1 MLAGM
6 TSVQLLDLHID
17 RALQQVRRGDVVL
30 PVSGL
35 SWRLLDCLLEH
46 GTDVVD
52 FDTLAREVWAPAVVG
67 EDAISQRV
75 KLLRQALGDDSRQ
88 PRYVRS
94 VRGRGYQLC
103 APPQACAPVA
113 PPAAAEPVGVLGAA
127 EPSAATSGTA
137 STPSTPSTPST
148 AVNAVTAAVAAAA
161 TPSAPSAPSNGP
173 QRRLHAR
180 WAWLAAGVAAAGAVI
195 AVIFQRP
202 ESALHSPA
210 DPVLQRAAY
219 YAGIGQASNNDRAIT
234 LYRQALQ
241 IDPDSSAARRG
252 LARALAADACLF
264 NGKPGSAQEA
274 LQLAGQ
280 VLRAAPDD
288 AAAHALRGYAHDCIG
303 AMPQAIADY
312 QQALLRDPDDERTRA
327 SLAYLQ
333 QEQGHLAQALEA
345 NLTLRA
351 PERIRFREV
360 QVARELELLGFTD
373 AAARRHARNFQ
384 LYPDNVFSN
393 IAWPRA
399 LMNMGEQ
406 EKARQALDQ
415 ALARGTPH
423 PQLLRLRGELL
434 LMDGDRQG
442 AAAAFEQGR
451 LLRPLQSMGKT
462 LAGLQQGSGTPSPEW
477 IAARLRE
484 VTAQADDGWS
494 DAAVERAL
502 LHQAQGDAGAA
513 IADLHRAVDAGFRDA
528 AWLHVTPLFDP
539 LRQAAGWERLLA
551 RIDADVAAQRAQ
563 VLAASWRPDDLK
575 GLSATPAAGIR

>member
-17 RALQQVRRGDVVL
+17 RASQLVRRGDGVL

-46 GTDVVD
+46 ATDVVD

-113 PPAAAEPVGVLGAA
+113 PPAAAEP
-127 EPSAATSGTA
+127 SAATPGTA
-137 STPSTPSTPST
+137 STPSIPST
-148 AVNAVTAAVAAAA
+148 AINAVTAAAAAA
-161 TPSAPSAPSNGP
+161 AAPSEGP
-173 QRRLHAR
+173 QRRLRAR

-351 PERIRFREV
+351 PERIRFRDV

-477 IAARLRE
+477 IAARLHE

-528 AWLHVTPLFDP
+528 AWLRVTPLFDP

-551 RIDADVAAQRAQ
+551 RIDADAAAQRAQ
-563 VLAASWRPDDLK
+563 VQAASWRPDDLK

>member
-17 RALQQVRRGDVVL
+17 RASQLVRRGDVVL

-46 GTDVVD
+46 GTDVLD

-113 PPAAAEPVGVLGAA
+113 PPAAA
-127 EPSAATSGTA
+127 
-137 STPSTPSTPST
+137 
-148 AVNAVTAAVAAAA
+148 AAAA
-161 TPSAPSAPSNGP
+161 APSAPSDGP
-173 QRRLHAR
+173 QRRLRAR
-180 WAWLAAGVAAAGAVI
+180 WAWLAAGVAAAGAIIVAI
-195 AVIFQRP
+195 VQRP
-202 ESALHSPA
+202 DNAAHSPA

-264 NGKPGSAQEA
+264 NGKPGNAQEA

-406 EKARQALDQ
+406 EKAWQALDQ
-415 ALARGTPH
+415 ALERGTPH

-442 AAAAFEQGR
+442 AAEAFEQGR

-484 VTAQADDGWS
+484 VTAQAYDGWS
-494 DAAVERAL
+494 DAALERAL
-502 LHQAQGDAGAA
+502 LHQAQGDAEEA

-528 AWLHVTPLFDP
+528 AWLRVTPLFAP

-551 RIDADVAAQRAQ
+551 RIDADAAAQRAQ

>member
-17 RALQQVRRGDVVL
+17 RASQLVRRGDVAL

-52 FDTLAREVWAPAVVG
+52 FDTLARQVWAPAVVG

-75 KLLRQALGDDSRQ
+75 KLLRQALGDDSRR

-103 APPQACAPVA
+103 APPQACAPMA
-113 PPAAAEPVGVLGAA
+113 PPAPV
-127 EPSAATSGTA
+127 EPSAAA
-137 STPSTPSTPST
+137 
-148 AVNAVTAAVAAAA
+148 AVTAATAAA
-161 TPSAPSAPSNGP
+161 TAAAPEGP

-180 WAWLAAGVAAAGAVI
+180 WAWLAAGVAAAGGII
-195 AVIFQRP
+195 AVIVQRP
-202 ESALHSPA
+202 DNAAHSPA

-219 YAGIGQASNNDRAIT
+219 YAGIGQASNNERAIT

-264 NGKPGSAQEA
+264 NGRPGNAQEA

-280 VLRAAPDD
+280 VLQAAPDD
-288 AAAHALRGYAHDCIG
+288 AAAHALRGYAHDCLG

-312 QQALLRDPDDERTRA
+312 EQALLRDPDDERTRA

-333 QEQGHLAQALEA
+333 QEQGHLAQALKA
-345 NLTLRA
+345 NLALRA
-351 PERIRFREV
+351 PERIRFRDV

-373 AAARRHARNFQ
+373 VAARRHARNFQ

-406 EKARQALDQ
+406 DKARQALDQ

-423 PQLLRLRGELL
+423 PQLLRLHGELL
-434 LMDGDRQG
+434 LMGGDRQG
-442 AAAAFEQGR
+442 AAEAFEQAR
-451 LLRPLQSMGKT
+451 LLRPLQSLGKT
-462 LAGLQQGSGTPSPEW
+462 LAGLQQGSGAPSPEW

-528 AWLHVTPLFDP
+528 AWLRVTPLFAP
-539 LRQAAGWERLLA
+539 LRQAPGWERLLA
-551 RIDADVAAQRAQ
+551 RIEADVAAQRAQ

-575 GLSATPAAGIR
+575 GLSATPAAGTR

>member
-17 RALQQVRRGDVVL
+17 RALQQVRRGDGVL

-52 FDTLAREVWAPAVVG
+52 FDTLAQQVWAPAVVG

-103 APPQACAPVA
+103 APLQVCAADNAA
-113 PPAAAEPVGVLGAA
+113 PASMAAE
-127 EPSAATSGTA
+127 
-137 STPSTPSTPST
+137 
-148 AVNAVTAAVAAAA
+148 
-161 TPSAPSAPSNGP
+161 GP
-173 QRRLHAR
+173 QRARHRR
-180 WAWLAAGVAAAGAVI
+180 WAWAAAGVAAAGAIV
-195 AVIFQRP
+195 AVLLARP
-202 ESALHSPA
+202 DSAPRSPV

-264 NGKPGSAQEA
+264 NGRAANAQEA
-274 LQLAGQ
+274 LRLAGQ
-280 VLRAAPDD
+280 VLQAAPDD
-288 AAAHALRGYAHDCIG
+288 AAAHALRGYAHDCLG

-333 QEQGHLAQALEA
+333 QEQGHLAEALKA

-351 PERIRFREV
+351 PERIRFRDV

-406 EKARQALDQ
+406 DKARQALDQ

-423 PQLLRLRGELL
+423 PQLLRLQGELL
-434 LMDGDRQG
+434 LMGGDPQG
-442 AAAAFEQGR
+442 AAQAFEQGHQ
-451 LLRPLQSMGKT
+451 LRPQQSLGNT
-462 LAGLQQGSGTPSPEW
+462 LSALHQGSGPAPDW
-477 IAARLRE
+477 VVARLRE
-484 VTAQADDGWS
+484 VTAQNEDGWS
-494 DAAVERAL
+494 DAALERAL

-528 AWLHVTPLFDP
+528 AWLRVTPLFAP
-539 LRQAAGWERLLA
+539 LRQAPGWERLLA
-551 RIDADVAAQRAQ
+551 RIEADVAAQRAQ
-563 VLAASWRPDDLK
+563 ILAAAWRPTDLD
-575 GLSATPAAGIR
+575 GLSAAPATGTR

>member
-17 RALQQVRRGDVVL
+17 RASQLVRRGGGVL

-113 PPAAAEPVGVLGAA
+113 PPAAS
-127 EPSAATSGTA
+127 EPSAATHGTA
-137 STPSTPSTPST
+137 STPSTPST
-148 AVNAVTAAVAAAA
+148 AINAVTAAAAAA
-161 TPSAPSAPSNGP
+161 AAPSEGP

-180 WAWLAAGVAAAGAVI
+180 WAWLAAGVAAAGGII
-195 AVIFQRP
+195 AVIVQRP
-202 ESALHSPA
+202 DNAAHSPA

-219 YAGIGQASNNDRAIT
+219 YAGIGQASNNERAIT

-264 NGKPGSAQEA
+264 NGRPGNAQEA

-280 VLRAAPDD
+280 VLQAAPDD
-288 AAAHALRGYAHDCIG
+288 AAAHALRGYAHDCLG

-312 QQALLRDPDDERTRA
+312 EQALLRDPDDERTRA

-333 QEQGHLAQALEA
+333 QEQGHLAQALKD
-345 NLTLRA
+345 NLALRA
-351 PERIRFREV
+351 PERIRFRDV

-406 EKARQALDQ
+406 DKARQALDQ

-423 PQLLRLRGELL
+423 PQLLRLHGELL
-434 LMDGDRQG
+434 LMGGDRQG
-442 AAAAFEQGR
+442 AAEAFEQAR
-451 LLRPLQSMGKT
+451 LLRPLQSLGKT
-462 LAGLQQGSGTPSPEW
+462 LGGLQQGSGTPSPEW

-528 AWLHVTPLFDP
+528 AWLRVTPLFAP
-539 LRQAAGWERLLA
+539 LRQAPGWERLLA
-551 RIDADVAAQRAQ
+551 RIEADVAAQRAQ

-575 GLSATPAAGIR
+575 GLSATPAAGTR

>member
-17 RALQQVRRGDVVL
+17 RALQQVRRGDVAL

-75 KLLRQALGDDSRQ
+75 KLLRQALGDDSRR

-103 APPQACAPVA
+103 APPQACAPMA
-113 PPAAAEPVGVLGAA
+113 PPAPV
-127 EPSAATSGTA
+127 EPSAAA
-137 STPSTPSTPST
+137 
-148 AVNAVTAAVAAAA
+148 AVTAATAATAAA
-161 TPSAPSAPSNGP
+161 PEGL

-180 WAWLAAGVAAAGAVI
+180 WAWLAAGVAAAGGII
-195 AVIFQRP
+195 AVIVQRP
-202 ESALHSPA
+202 DNAAHSPA

-219 YAGIGQASNNDRAIT
+219 YAGIGQASNNERAIT

-264 NGKPGSAQEA
+264 NGRPGNAQEA

-280 VLRAAPDD
+280 VLQAAPDD
-288 AAAHALRGYAHDCIG
+288 AAAHALRGYAHDCVG

-312 QQALLRDPDDERTRA
+312 EQALLRDPDDERTRA

-333 QEQGHLAQALEA
+333 QEQGHLAQALKA
-345 NLTLRA
+345 NLALRA
-351 PERIRFREV
+351 PERIRFRDV

-406 EKARQALDQ
+406 DKARQALDQ

-423 PQLLRLRGELL
+423 PQLLRLHGELL
-434 LMDGDRQG
+434 LMGGDRQG
-442 AAAAFEQGR
+442 AAEAFEQAR
-451 LLRPLQSMGKT
+451 LLRPLQSLGKT

-528 AWLHVTPLFDP
+528 AWLRVTPLFAP
-539 LRQAAGWERLLA
+539 LRQAPGWERLLA
-551 RIDADVAAQRAQ
+551 RIEADVAAHRAQ
-563 VLAASWRPDDLK
+563 VLAASWRADDLK
-575 GLSATPAAGIR
+575 GLSATPAAGTR

>member
-1 MLAGM
+1 MLAAM

-17 RALQQVRRGDVVL
+17 RAAQQVRRGDVVL

-46 GTDVVD
+46 GTDVVG
-52 FDTLAREVWAPAVVG
+52 FDTLARQVWAPAVVG

-75 KLLRQALGDDSRQ
+75 KLLRQALGDDSRR
-88 PRYVRS
+88 PRYLRS

-113 PPAAAEPVGVLGAA
+113 PPAPT
-127 EPSAATSGTA
+127 EPSAA
-137 STPSTPSTPST
+137 
-148 AVNAVTAAVAAAA
+148 
-161 TPSAPSAPSNGP
+161 APEVP
-173 QRRLHAR
+173 QRRGHWR
-180 WAWLAAGVAAAGAVI
+180 WAWLALGVAAAGATI
-195 AVIFQRP
+195 AVVVQRP
-202 ESALHSPA
+202 HSAAHSPA

-219 YAGIGQASNNDRAIT
+219 YAGIGQSSNNDRAIT

-280 VLRAAPDD
+280 VLRAAPHD
-288 AAAHALRGYAHDCIG
+288 AAAHALRGYAHDCLG

-312 QQALLRDPDDERTRA
+312 EQALLRDPDDERTRA

-333 QEQGHLAQALEA
+333 QEQGHLAQALKA
-345 NLTLRA
+345 NLALRA
-351 PERIRFREV
+351 PERIRFRDV
-360 QVARELELLGFTD
+360 QIARELELLGFTD

-406 EKARQALDQ
+406 DKARQALDQ

-434 LMDGDRQG
+434 LMGGDRQG
-442 AAAAFEQGR
+442 AAEAFEQGR
-451 LLRPLQSMGKT
+451 LLRPLQSLGKT

-484 VTAQADDGWS
+484 VTAQADDGWP

-502 LHQAQGDAGAA
+502 LHQAQGDAEAA

-528 AWLHVTPLFDP
+528 AWLRVTPLFAP
-539 LRQAAGWERLLA
+539 LRQAPGWERLLA
-551 RIDADVAAQRAQ
+551 RIEADVAAQRAQ

-575 GLSATPAAGIR
+575 GLSATPAAGTR

>member
-1 MLAGM
+1 M
-6 TSVQLLDLHID
+6 TGIRLLDLHID
-17 RALQQVRRGDVVL
+17 RASQQVRRGDVML

-52 FDTLAREVWAPAVVG
+52 FDTLARQVWAPAVVG

-75 KLLRQALGDDSRQ
+75 KLLRQALGDDGRQ

-103 APPQACAPVA
+103 APLQACAPET
-113 PPAAAEPVGVLGAA
+113 PT
-127 EPSAATSGTA
+127 ATTTEGS
-137 STPSTPSTPST
+137 
-148 AVNAVTAAVAAAA
+148 
-161 TPSAPSAPSNGP
+161 
-173 QRRLHAR
+173 QRSPHRR
-180 WAWLAAGVAAAGAVI
+180 WAWLAAGVGAAGAAI
-195 AVIFQRP
+195 AIIVAWP
-202 ESALHSPA
+202 GSATRSPA

-219 YAGIGQASNNDRAIT
+219 YAGIGQASNNERAIT

-264 NGKPGSAQEA
+264 NGKPGNAQEA

-280 VLRAAPDD
+280 VLQAAPDD
-288 AAAHALRGYAHDCIG
+288 AAAHALRGYAHDCLG

-312 QQALLRDPDDERTRA
+312 EQALLRDPDDERTRA

-333 QEQGHLAQALEA
+333 QEQGHLAEALKA
-345 NLTLRA
+345 NLALRA
-351 PERIRFREV
+351 PERIRFRDV

-406 EKARQALDQ
+406 DKARQALDQ

-423 PQLLRLRGELL
+423 PQLLRLHGELL
-434 LMDGDRQG
+434 LMGGDRQG
-442 AAAAFEQGR
+442 AAEAFEQGR
-451 LLRPLQSMGKT
+451 LLRPLQSLGKT

-513 IADLHRAVDAGFRDA
+513 IADLHRAVDTGFRDA
-528 AWLHVTPLFDP
+528 AWLRVTPLFAP
-539 LRQAAGWERLLA
+539 LRQAPGWERLLA
-551 RIDADVAAQRAQ
+551 RIEADVAAQRAQ

-575 GLSATPAAGIR
+575 GLSATPATGTR

>member
-17 RALQQVRRGDVVL
+17 RASQQVRRGDGVL

-46 GTDVVD
+46 ATDVVD

-113 PPAAAEPVGVLGAA
+113 PPAAAEP
-127 EPSAATSGTA
+127 SAATPGTA
-137 STPSTPSTPST
+137 SIPST
-148 AVNAVTAAVAAAA
+148 AINAVTAAAA
-161 TPSAPSAPSNGP
+161 APSAPSEGP
-173 QRRLHAR
+173 QRRLRAR
-180 WAWLAAGVAAAGAVI
+180 WAWLAAGVAAAGAII
-195 AVIFQRP
+195 AVIVQRP
-202 ESALHSPA
+202 ESAVHSPA

-477 IAARLRE
+477 IAARLHE

-528 AWLHVTPLFDP
+528 AWLRVTPLFAP

>member
-1 MLAGM
+1 M

-17 RALQQVRRGDVVL
+17 RASQEVRRGDVVL

-46 GTDVVD
+46 GTAVVD
-52 FDTLAREVWAPAVVG
+52 FDTLAQQVWAPAVVG

-103 APPQACAPVA
+103 APLQACAADA
-113 PPAAAEPVGVLGAA
+113 PIPATMAAEASKRTWHWRWVG
-127 EPSAATSGTA
+127 
-137 STPSTPSTPST
+137 
-148 AVNAVTAAVAAAA
+148 
-161 TPSAPSAPSNGP
+161 
-173 QRRLHAR
+173 
-180 WAWLAAGVAAAGAVI
+180 LAAGVAAAGVI
-195 AVIFQRP
+195 VTVVAWP
-202 ESALHSPA
+202 DSAPRSPA

-264 NGKPGSAQEA
+264 NGKPGNAQEA

-280 VLRAAPDD
+280 VLQAAPDD
-288 AAAHALRGYAHDCIG
+288 AAAHALRGYAHDCLG

-312 QQALLRDPDDERTRA
+312 EQALRRDPDDERTRA

-333 QEQGHLAQALEA
+333 QEQGLLALALKA
-345 NLTLRA
+345 NLALRA
-351 PERIRFREV
+351 PERIRFRDV
-360 QVARELELLGFTD
+360 QIARELELLGFTD

-399 LMNMGEQ
+399 LMSMGEQ
-406 EKARQALDQ
+406 DKARQALDQ

-423 PQLLRLRGELL
+423 PQLLRLQGELL
-434 LMDGDRQG
+434 LMSGDPQG
-442 AAAAFEQGR
+442 AADAFKRGH
-451 LLRPLQSMGKT
+451 LLRPQQSFGRT
-462 LAGLQQGSGTPSPEW
+462 LSALNQDGGPAPDW
-477 IAARLRE
+477 VAARLHE
-484 VTAQADDGWS
+484 VAAQDDDGWS
-494 DAAVERAL
+494 DAALERAL
-502 LHQAQGDAGAA
+502 LHQAQGDAVAA

-528 AWLHVTPLFDP
+528 AWLRVTPLFVP
-539 LRQAAGWERLLA
+539 LRQAPGWERLLA
-551 RIDADVAAQRAQ
+551 RIEADVAAQRAQ
-563 VLAASWRPDDLK
+563 VLAAPWRPEDLK
-575 GLSATPAAGIR
+575 GLSATPATGMR

>member
-17 RALQQVRRGDVVL
+17 RASQLVRRGGGVL

-103 APPQACAPVA
+103 APPLACAPVA
-113 PPAAAEPVGVLGAA
+113 PPAAAEP
-127 EPSAATSGTA
+127 SAATPGTA
-137 STPSTPSTPST
+137 STPSIPST
-148 AVNAVTAAVAAAA
+148 AINAVTAAAAAA
-161 TPSAPSAPSNGP
+161 AAPSEGP

-180 WAWLAAGVAAAGAVI
+180 WAWLAAGVAAAGGII
-195 AVIFQRP
+195 AVIVQRP
-202 ESALHSPA
+202 DNAAHSPA

-219 YAGIGQASNNDRAIT
+219 YAGIGQASNNERAIT

-264 NGKPGSAQEA
+264 NGRPGNAQEA

-280 VLRAAPDD
+280 VLQAAPDD
-288 AAAHALRGYAHDCIG
+288 AAAHALRGYAQDCLG

-312 QQALLRDPDDERTRA
+312 EQALLRDPDDERTRA

-333 QEQGHLAQALEA
+333 QEQGHLAQALKA
-345 NLTLRA
+345 NLSLRA
-351 PERIRFREV
+351 PERIRFRDV

-406 EKARQALDQ
+406 DKARQALDQ

-423 PQLLRLRGELL
+423 PQLLRLHGELL
-434 LMDGDRQG
+434 LMGGDRQG
-442 AAAAFEQGR
+442 AAEAFEQAR
-451 LLRPLQSMGKT
+451 LLRPLQSLGKT
-462 LAGLQQGSGTPSPEW
+462 LAGLQQGSGAPSPEW

-502 LHQAQGDAGAA
+502 LHQAQGNAGAT

-528 AWLHVTPLFDP
+528 AWLRVTPLFAP
-539 LRQAAGWERLLA
+539 LRQAPGWERLLA
-551 RIDADVAAQRAQ
+551 RIEADVAAQRAQ
-563 VLAASWRPDDLK
+563 VLVASWRPDDLK
-575 GLSATPAAGIR
+575 GLSATPAAGTR

>member
-1 MLAGM
+1 M

-17 RALQQVRRGDVVL
+17 RASQQVRRGDGVL

-113 PPAAAEPVGVLGAA
+113 PPAAAEPVGVPGAA
-127 EPSAATSGTA
+127 EPSAATPGTA
-137 STPSTPSTPST
+137 STPST
-148 AVNAVTAAVAAAA
+148 AVNAVNAVTAAAA
-161 TPSAPSAPSNGP
+161 AAAAPSAPSEGP
-173 QRRLHAR
+173 QRRLRAR

-351 PERIRFREV
+351 PERIRFRDV

-406 EKARQALDQ
+406 EMARQALDQ

-477 IAARLRE
+477 IAARLHE

-528 AWLHVTPLFDP
+528 AWLRVTPLFAP

>member
-1 MLAGM
+1 M

-17 RALQQVRRGDVVL
+17 RASQQVRRGDQLL

-52 FDTLAREVWAPAVVG
+52 FDTLAQQVWAPAVVG

-103 APPQACAPVA
+103 APVQPFEAPTVA
-113 PPAAAEPVGVLGAA
+113 TAPA
-127 EPSAATSGTA
+127 T
-137 STPSTPSTPST
+137 
-148 AVNAVTAAVAAAA
+148 VTE
-161 TPSAPSAPSNGP
+161 AP
-173 QRRLHAR
+173 RRNRHRR
-180 WAWLAAGVAAAGAVI
+180 WVWLAAGVAVAGAVV
-195 AVIFQRP
+195 AVIVGRP
-202 ESALHSPA
+202 DSVPHSPA

-219 YAGIGQASNNDRAIT
+219 YAGIGQASNNERAIV

-264 NGKPGSAQEA
+264 NGKPDNAQEA
-274 LQLAGQ
+274 LLLAGQ
-280 VLRAAPDD
+280 VLQAAPDD
-288 AAAHALRGYAHDCIG
+288 AAAHALRGYAHDCLG

-312 QQALLRDPDDERTRA
+312 EQALLRDPDDERTRA

-333 QEQGHLAQALEA
+333 QEQGHLAQALKA
-345 NLTLRA
+345 NLSLRA
-351 PERIRFREV
+351 PERIRFRDV

-399 LMNMGEQ
+399 LMNMGERD
-406 EKARQALDQ
+406 KAQQALEQ

-423 PQLLRLRGELL
+423 PQLQRLQGELL
-434 LMDGDRQG
+434 LMSGDPQG
-442 AAAAFEQGR
+442 AAEAFERGR
-451 LLRPLQSMGKT
+451 LLRPLQSLGRT
-462 LAGLQQGSGTPSPEW
+462 LAGLHQGGGTPAPEW
-477 IAARLRE
+477 IAGRLYT
-484 VTAQADDGWS
+484 VSGQADDGWP
-494 DAAVERAL
+494 DAALERAL
-502 LHQAQGDAGAA
+502 LHQAQGDADAA
-513 IADLHRAVDAGFRDA
+513 VADLNRAVDAGFRDA
-528 AWLHVTPLFDP
+528 AWLRVTPLFLP
-539 LRQAAGWERLLA
+539 LRQAPGWERLLA
-551 RIDADVAAQRAQ
+551 RIDTDVAAQRAQ
-563 VLAASWRPDDLK
+563 VLAATWRPTDLD
-575 GLSATPAAGIR
+575 GLSAAPATGTR